1 MHSIS
6 GIWKSSSLLIAI
18 FAAILTFSAPA
29 CAAIVVQGAADA
41 ETVRSY
47 FTGSSPEEVD
57 KGLEALRDSGRFA
70 TVSATR
76 KGGDVI
82 IKVTQGN
89 SINRVVLE
97 GNSKVKTD
105 QLQPELRTKAHG
117 AYSPQVAEADVARIT
132 EMYRRAGRA
141 AAKVSYRTVELPN
154 GKVDVVFTIVEGD
167 KTGVKEIRFVGNNVY
182 STRRLVGMME
192 TTEMN
197 FLSFIKTSDVY
208 DPDRIASDLELV
220 RRFYLK
226 NGYADF
232 RVVSSDAQ
240 YDPAQGGYVITIVVE
255 EGPQF
260 HVGSVDI
267 ESHLPD
273 INGADLNDKLRIAP
287 GDVYN
292 GDAVEKTVEALT
304 REAARKGY
312 AFTQARPR
320 GERNQAAQTVS
331 IHFVLDEGPRVYIER
346 INIHGNTRT
355 RDYVIRRE
363 FDLGEG
369 DAYNRVLVE
378 RAERRLNGLGFFKKV
393 KITNEPGSA
402 PDRVILNVDVED
414 QPTGNFGV
422 SGGYSTNQG
431 FIAEVSVSESNFMGR
446 GQAVRLSVQAG
457 QIARGV
463 NFSFTEPYFLDQR
476 ISAGF
481 DVFAR
486 KQDAYN
492 YSIYA
497 STSVGGTV
505 RFGIPVT
512 DELSLSPRYS
522 IYQTTISIPNT
533 ISKPYNDCTVPT
545 PATPGYSPFLPFEDG
560 YPNLQVNCLTNGEA
574 SLAIK
579 ESQGTILTSQIGYSL
594 NYVTLD
600 NFANPHNGWMATFSQ
615 DAAGLGGYSRYLRTT
630 GDIRYF
636 HEIPYIDDVVGIAR
650 LQGGELLPFGG
661 YKPRIQ
667 DNFNLGPSLV
677 RGFAP
682 GGIGPRDSNIFTTYN
697 SRNGNSLGGSTYVG
711 GSLEVQ
717 FPLWGLP
724 KDLGLKGALF
734 ADAGSLW
741 NYQGRTNYSNNLPTI
756 PGVTCLAAYTPQ
768 AGYGQGTCVVPA
780 SNGFRIRSSVGA
792 SVLWNS
798 PMGPIRFDYAVVTSK
813 AKEDITQN
821 FRFSGGTNF

>member
-320 GERNQAAQTVS
+320 GERS
-331 IHFVLDEGPRVYIER
+331 
-346 INIHGNTRT
+346 
-355 RDYVIRRE
+355 
-363 FDLGEG
+363 
-369 DAYNRVLVE
+369 
-378 RAERRLNGLGFFKKV
+378 
-393 KITNEPGSA
+393 NE
-402 PDRVILNVDVED
+402 
-414 QPTGNFGV
+414 
-422 SGGYSTNQG
+422 
-431 FIAEVSVSESNFMGR
+431 
-446 GQAVRLSVQAG
+446 
-457 QIARGV
+457 
-463 NFSFTEPYFLDQR
+463 
-476 ISAGF
+476 
-481 DVFAR
+481 
-486 KQDAYN
+486 
-492 YSIYA
+492 
-497 STSVGGTV
+497 
-505 RFGIPVT
+505 
-512 DELSLSPRYS
+512 
-522 IYQTTISIPNT
+522 
-533 ISKPYNDCTVPT
+533 
-545 PATPGYSPFLPFEDG
+545 
-560 YPNLQVNCLTNGEA
+560 
-574 SLAIK
+574 
-579 ESQGTILTSQIGYSL
+579 
-594 NYVTLD
+594 
-600 NFANPHNGWMATFSQ
+600 
-615 DAAGLGGYSRYLRTT
+615 
-630 GDIRYF
+630 
-636 HEIPYIDDVVGIAR
+636 
-650 LQGGELLPFGG
+650 
-661 YKPRIQ
+661 
-667 DNFNLGPSLV
+667 
-677 RGFAP
+677 
-682 GGIGPRDSNIFTTYN
+682 
-697 SRNGNSLGGSTYVG
+697 
-711 GSLEVQ
+711 
-717 FPLWGLP
+717 
-724 KDLGLKGALF
+724 
-734 ADAGSLW
+734 
-741 NYQGRTNYSNNLPTI
+741 
-756 PGVTCLAAYTPQ
+756 
-768 AGYGQGTCVVPA
+768 
-780 SNGFRIRSSVGA
+780 
-792 SVLWNS
+792 
-798 PMGPIRFDYAVVTSK
+798 
-813 AKEDITQN
+813 
-821 FRFSGGTNF
+821 